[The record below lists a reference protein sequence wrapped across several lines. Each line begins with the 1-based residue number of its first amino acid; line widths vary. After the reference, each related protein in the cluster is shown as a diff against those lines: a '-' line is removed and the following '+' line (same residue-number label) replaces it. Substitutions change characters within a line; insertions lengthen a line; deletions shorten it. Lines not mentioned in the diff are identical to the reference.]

1 MRDLTHL
8 FKTILKSP
16 DGFIGSAL
24 VFSYM
29 LIAIAAPLIA
39 PYDPLAMHPQDRF
52 YPPSVR
58 YLGGTDQFGRD
69 ILSRLIYGARASLYV
84 AFVSVGLAAVSGGF
98 LGVIVGYLGGKVDI
112 LFMRLVDIL
121 ISFPP
126 LILALSIVAFLG
138 ASIHNVIAALAVTY
152 LPIFVRMTRG
162 MAISLKQKEFVQA
175 AQAIGAGHSRVVL
188 YHIMPNVLPILLT
201 QATLAFSW
209 AILTEASLSFLGLGV
224 QPPTPSWGAM
234 LGEGRQFM
242 LIAPWIAIF
251 PGLAIVTI
259 VIGINLLGDR
269 MQDVLDPR
277 LRGRR

>member
-1 MRDLTHL
+1 MRDVMYL
-8 FKTILKSP
+8 FKTILSSP

-24 VFSYM
+24 VFSYVLM
-29 LIAIAAPLIA
+29 AIAAPLIA
-39 PYDPLAMHPQDRF
+39 PYDPLIMHPQDRF
-52 YPPSVR
+52 YPPSGR

-69 ILSRLIYGARASLYV
+69 ILSRLIYGARASLCV
-84 AFVSVGLAAVSGGF
+84 AVVSVGLAAISGGF
-98 LGVIVGYLGGKVDI
+98 LGAVFGYLGGKLDI
-112 LFMRLVDIL
+112 LLMRLIDIL

-138 ASIHNVIAALAVTY
+138 ASIHNVIVALAVTY
-152 LPIFVRMTRG
+152 FPVFVRMARG
-162 MAISLKQKEFVQA
+162 TAISLKQKEFVQA
-175 AQAIGAGHSRVVL
+175 AQAIGAGHSWIVL
-188 YHIMPNVLPILLT
+188 HHIMPNVLPTLLA

-209 AILTEASLSFLGLGV
+209 AILTEAALSFLGLGV

-234 LGEGRQFM
+234 LGEGGQFM

-251 PGLAIVTI
+251 PGLAIATI

-269 MQDVLDPR
+269 IRDVLDPR